1 MLGFN
6 GDELFGFVN
15 TVKLQSEIGFFLI
28 MSELVARTG
37 RLQQR
42 YEKGYRLVAGYL
54 NFSWL
59 LHNSFVTNGVCV
71 KKRFYFFAL

>member
-54 NFSWL
+54 P
-59 LHNSFVTNGVCV
+59 
-71 KKRFYFFAL
+71 